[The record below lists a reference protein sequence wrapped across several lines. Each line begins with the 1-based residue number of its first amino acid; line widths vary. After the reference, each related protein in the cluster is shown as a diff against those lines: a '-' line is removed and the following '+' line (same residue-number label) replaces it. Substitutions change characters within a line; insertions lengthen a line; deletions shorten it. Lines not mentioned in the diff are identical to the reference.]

1 MEANKQDS
9 RTRRKKR
16 PLAYEPRGLYPLV
29 LDLPSFFLIKPGEKQ
44 ENRQEWGVR
53 TAPCSSFRCWQ
64 CQQIHPLRAE
74 GNVEATSFVGGVIIV
89 ALSVEAPIEKGGV
102 ATPLKA
108 LRPSFADEW
117 ISDLISCLKGI

>member
-1 MEANKQDS
+1 MEAKKQDS
-9 RTRRKKR
+9 KTRHKKR

-53 TAPCSSFRCWQ
+53 TAPRSSFRYWQ
-64 CQQIHPLRAE
+64 CQQIHPLQAKR
-74 GNVEATSFVGGVIIV
+74 NVEGTFFVGGVIIV

-108 LRPSFADEW
+108 LRPGFADEW
-117 ISDLISCLKGI
+117 VSDLISCLKGI